1 MTELETIEAAVVEG
15 YGQYGTFDVEDAVRW
30 GTLTPV
36 VGDVLETGIPQEIV
50 GEEGVVGIFLVT
62 GFELGADGGMLV
74 RVKSVGASSPA
85 VLGILSSLF
94 NRKEGK
100 LHLCP
105 GAGSCYEE
113 GGVFHVRRVEVWKG
127 SEFPSQRL
135 SPGGKRLVK
144 QMERG
149 EELDLEQEEE
159 VAPAGRP
166 PALKGRRSVQ
176 GAGEEARGKGVGE
189 KVRGRGLVRK
199 TNRPA
204 ARLPGDSGPAALRA
218 RQATGQGGWCSW
230 ATRWGR
236 TGVRGRWKCIPCSGR
251 VDDFDEIEAGGQG
264 CWSAPCSP
272 DLWSEGTGG
281 AKRRYYDGLETTTQG
296 EGSCYHPGTSG
307 SQGIRGGSWKEK
319 EEGQKDQGR
328 QGSEG
333 NPGGSRE
340 RGRKEAKKTRMAQ
353 EILQTRMAPLQ
364 VKQLRQR
371 RFAPPPQEEKR
382 ETGGLSAR
390 SPGGAGGGPPQRI
403 EWCRRTSKCS
413 PERNKAGDLLASPHP
428 VGNDIATRPGRSRV
442 ILISK
447 RPRPAS
453 HWPPWQGRRRTR
465 GPLPCHRASVPG
477 PAMVGCSASRAV
489 FPGPHLSGRTSH
501 YLGGEEIQ
509 QDDGEG
515 KQARG
520 RPREK
525 QEGERR
531 KRGFGLAEFRALVE
545 PPKRRRKREEQGE
558 GEGRAL
564 ERPRRMEEESV
575 AKGLEQRQEQG
586 QSGEGGRSREV
597 VQKETGPPGL
607 KWWQSLVELAGDLSE
622 LGTGLYFSLFER
634 GEAMDDDLL
643 SQLSAEMA
651 LKKESQHPRVKHS
664 KNQLF
669 PLPRFWTVDF
679 ACFRPQAQVSEV
691 LADKTFV
698 KACAVECWCCLC
710 TLFCNNLA
718 NEGFLFGAT
727 EASAPQRDLLFAIR
741 QSVERVLGDDERAVW
756 GLKEVLQDFE
766 RKSIGYSG
774 EEICKAEPLSLERML
789 PGLPPE
795 GHGGSIN
802 TIDWVSGHT
811 RYLLLNP
818 DKCVAMDVG
827 QTLPKLQGK
836 VHIKEGERL
845 PIAREL
851 VRRGIC
857 RWIPESKVATFRG
870 QKVLS
875 GLFGVAK
882 PKKLPSGECVLRLI
896 MNLVPANAVLR
907 TIAGKVEK
915 LPSITQWLNVV
926 IEEGE
931 TLRIAQSDMACA
943 FYLFSLPEAWSSLL
957 SFNLHFPSSVIGDPS
972 LLSEKEELFLAC
984 RVLPM
989 GWSSAVGVMQA
1000 IAESVLI
1007 EGGFNPLAQITKTS
1021 PLPPWVLQSAAA
1033 GSHQGKPWWHVYLD
1047 NFAAGS
1053 KVQDDN
1059 PEELILLQQQA
1070 EGLWKDAG
1078 IVVSEGKSV
1087 VAATSGVELGAFL
1100 GGKGQWIGA
1109 SPERLVKVMKSTL
1122 WLCGQKTPSRKKLQ
1136 IVMGRICFIMQ
1147 FRRPAMSHFELV
1159 WDWISKERDDSPP
1172 ARKVR
1177 RELLVGLCG
1186 FPLFH
1191 TWLGCRIDH
1200 ETTCSDASMSGGAVA
1215 VARTLS
1221 KEGAGFVWSQLPDCQ
1236 ALQIPVVVVS
1246 LFNGIGGAF
1255 RCYDIAGV
1263 RVLGAIACDIHK
1275 PANRVTA
1282 RRWPHVV
1289 FCEDIRELH
1298 SEFLQEHLDS
1308 FGDFK
1313 EIHLWAG
1320 FPCVDVS
1327 SVRANRLNLRGQS
1340 SSLIHEALRVLGELR
1355 EMFPGVR
1362 VDFFV
1367 ENVAS
1372 MDVEVRDEVS
1382 DLLGCEHYR
1391 VDPHQQVPNSRPRF
1405 CWTSLALPDNDEL
1418 QIWSRQG
1425 YQEVMVNGQWPSPH
1439 QWLTP
1444 EWYQSDSKVIYSTF
1458 MKAIVRK
1465 QPPPV
1470 PAGLHR
1476 ADTACRARWQSHAFR
1491 YPPYQYRSEFLV
1503 FHPNEDHGRLLNADE
1518 RELLM
1523 GYGRGHTLMCM
1534 SASMAKTDLQ
1544 AYEDERCSLIGDSFS
1559 IWSFCLFAAA
1569 AVEKYTHSFSP
1580 RVLFSRMG
1588 LPPGASLRLPFSC
1601 PLQWG
1606 VCFPEAG
1613 ARASVADLNRV
1624 LGSKARH
1631 TGSDIRVATG
1641 QILNAR
1647 TFPRQSVESVW
1658 WQWEQVFKVHWQQT
1672 EHINA
1677 LEIRAVWLSI
1687 LWKAMKRNLT
1697 NRRIFHLSDSYVA
1710 LSILSKGRTGSHK
1723 LQFICRKIAALL
1735 LAAQC
1740 QLHLGHVD
1748 SFDNPTDEA
1757 SRS

>member
-1 MTELETIEAAVVEG
+1 MASCARCRRSAPAGGDTWCLACSAWEALGNELSFAWSHPGLRAVATDLVVSAVRQVRALRVTRGDSSTPRAAPPAAVPPVPGPRVAERTGSVPAGGNSGPERERSPLPRSSGRGRDTGGGPPAPAVEESSEAEDEEEESEAESEKTLLLVAGVKTEVTEERADRAETMTELETIEAAVVEG

-218 RQATGQGGWCSW
+218 
-230 ATRWGR
+230 
-236 TGVRGRWKCIPCSGR
+236 
-251 VDDFDEIEAGGQG
+251 AGPHR
-264 CWSAPCSP
+264 AA
-272 DLWSEGTGG
+272 LTYG
-281 AKRRYYDGLETTTQG
+281 AKEQEEQRGDTTMGLKLQ
-296 EGSCYHPGTSG
+296 
-307 SQGIRGGSWKEK
+307 RKEK
-319 EEGQKDQGR
+319 GVGD
-328 QGSEG
+328 
-333 NPGGSRE
+333 
-340 RGRKEAKKTRMAQ
+340 ALA
-353 EILQTRMAPLQ
+353 A
-364 VKQLRQR
+364 
-371 RFAPPPQEEKR
+371 RFLA
-382 ETGGLSAR
+382 
-390 SPGGAGGGPPQRI
+390 I
-403 EWCRRTSKCS
+403 EQ
-413 PERNKAGDLLASPHP
+413 A
-428 VGNDIATRPGRSRV
+428 
-442 ILISK
+442 
-447 RPRPAS
+447 
-453 HWPPWQGRRRTR
+453 
-465 GPLPCHRASVPG
+465 
-477 PAMVGCSASRAV
+477 
-489 FPGPHLSGRTSH
+489 TSH

-520 RPREK
+520 
-525 QEGERR
+525 
-531 KRGFGLAEFRALVE
+531 
-545 PPKRRRKREEQGE
+545 
-558 GEGRAL
+558 
-564 ERPRRMEEESV
+564 
-575 AKGLEQRQEQG
+575 
-586 QSGEGGRSREV
+586 
-597 VQKETGPPGL
+597 
-607 KWWQSLVELAGDLSE
+607 
-622 LGTGLYFSLFER
+622 
-634 GEAMDDDLL
+634 
-643 SQLSAEMA
+643 
-651 LKKESQHPRVKHS
+651 
-664 KNQLF
+664 
-669 PLPRFWTVDF
+669 
-679 ACFRPQAQVSEV
+679 
-691 LADKTFV
+691 
-698 KACAVECWCCLC
+698 
-710 TLFCNNLA
+710 
-718 NEGFLFGAT
+718 
-727 EASAPQRDLLFAIR
+727 R

-1087 VAATSGVELGAFL
+1087 VAA
-1100 GGKGQWIGA
+1100 
-1109 SPERLVKVMKSTL
+1109 
-1122 WLCGQKTPSRKKLQ
+1122 
-1136 IVMGRICFIMQ
+1136 
-1147 FRRPAMSHFELV
+1147 
-1159 WDWISKERDDSPP
+1159 
-1172 ARKVR
+1172 
-1177 RELLVGLCG
+1177 
-1186 FPLFH
+1186 
-1191 TWLGCRIDH
+1191 
-1200 ETTCSDASMSGGAVA
+1200 
-1215 VARTLS
+1215 
-1221 KEGAGFVWSQLPDCQ
+1221 
-1236 ALQIPVVVVS
+1236 
-1246 LFNGIGGAF
+1246 
-1255 RCYDIAGV
+1255 
-1263 RVLGAIACDIHK
+1263 
-1275 PANRVTA
+1275 
-1282 RRWPHVV
+1282 
-1289 FCEDIRELH
+1289 
-1298 SEFLQEHLDS
+1298 
-1308 FGDFK
+1308 
-1313 EIHLWAG
+1313 
-1320 FPCVDVS
+1320 
-1327 SVRANRLNLRGQS
+1327 
-1340 SSLIHEALRVLGELR
+1340 LRVLGELR

-1382 DLLGCEHYR
+1382 DLLGAAFM
-1391 VDPHQQVPNSRPRF
+1391 DQKGSR
-1405 CWTSLALPDNDEL
+1405 
-1418 QIWSRQG
+1418 
-1425 YQEVMVNGQWPSPH
+1425 YQEDMLKMEPGGLDSDALFGQSE
-1439 QWLTP
+1439 LS
-1444 EWYQSDSKVIYSTF
+1444 E
-1458 MKAIVRK
+1458 
-1465 QPPPV
+1465 
-1470 PAGLHR
+1470 GLLH
-1476 ADTACRARWQSHAFR
+1476 
-1491 YPPYQYRSEFLV
+1491 
-1503 FHPNEDHGRLLNADE
+1503 
-1518 RELLM
+1518 
-1523 GYGRGHTLMCM
+1523 
-1534 SASMAKTDLQ
+1534 
-1544 AYEDERCSLIGDSFS
+1544 
-1559 IWSFCLFAAA
+1559 
-1569 AVEKYTHSFSP
+1569 
-1580 RVLFSRMG
+1580 
-1588 LPPGASLRLPFSC
+1588 PGAVIVADNVLKPGAPLFLYQIMNGGRYHAQIVSLDEFAMPSEDWMSINVKRIKAPENDTEPPDDLHELSKETDRMRERAVGPGRSVTYDEWAEFAQDVKSRL
-1601 PLQWG
+1601 
-1606 VCFPEAG
+1606 
-1613 ARASVADLNRV
+1613 ARANVSLTVDLR
-1624 LGSKARH
+1624 
-1631 TGSDIRVATG
+1631 
-1641 QILNAR
+1641 
-1647 TFPRQSVESVW
+1647 PES
-1658 WQWEQVFKVHWQQT
+1658 
-1672 EHINA
+1672 
-1677 LEIRAVWLSI
+1677 
-1687 LWKAMKRNLT
+1687 
-1697 NRRIFHLSDSYVA
+1697 
-1710 LSILSKGRTGSHK
+1710 
-1723 LQFICRKIAALL
+1723 
-1735 LAAQC
+1735 
-1740 QLHLGHVD
+1740 
-1748 SFDNPTDEA
+1748 
-1757 SRS
+1757 SRDRDDFFSAKSR